1 METMTGNTPQAIQDE
16 TLLIRRILD
25 GDTKLFR
32 QLAGRYSGQV
42 LRMVARLIPS
52 HEEAE
57 EATQDTLLEAFQSLA
72 RYDARQASFQ
82 TWLMRIAYHT
92 ALKHYRQ
99 HHESVQFVEMEQN
112 NGEYQ
117 SSWLDTIPDDETD
130 ILLDDTDTDR
140 VTLMERAFDMLK
152 PDDQMLL
159 NLYYFDNRPIRE
171 ISCITEH
178 DEGYL
183 RSRLQWIRKRIAITI
198 KTLESNE
205 EK

>member
-1 METMTGNTPQAIQDE
+1 MEHESGITPQTIQDD

-25 GDTKLFR
+25 GHTELFR
-32 QLAGRYSGQV
+32 QLAGRYAGQV
-42 LRMVARLIPS
+42 LRMVASLIPS
-52 HEEAE
+52 QEEAE
-57 EATQDTLLEAFQSLA
+57 EVTQDALLEAFQSLA
-72 RYDARQASFQ
+72 RFDAQQASFQ

-99 HHESVQFVEMEQN
+99 HHKTITVVEVEQCR
-112 NGEYQ
+112 
-117 SSWLDTIPDDETD
+117 LDTIPNDETD
-130 ILLDDTDTDR
+130 ILLDDTSTDR
-140 VTLMERAFDMLK
+140 VILMERAIDTLK

-178 DEGYL
+178 DESYL

-205 EK
+205 ER

>member
-1 METMTGNTPQAIQDE
+1 MTGNTPQAIQDE

-25 GDTKLFR
+25 GDTRLFR
-32 QLAGRYSGQV
+32 QLAGRYAEQV

-57 EATQDTLLEAFQSLA
+57 EATQDALLEAFQSLA
-72 RYDARQASFQ
+72 RYDARQANFQ

-99 HHESVQFVEMEQN
+99 HHKSVQFVEMERDD
-112 NGEYQ
+112 GENQ

-130 ILLDDTDTDR
+130 VLLDDTDR
-140 VTLMERAFDMLK
+140 VTLMERSIDMLK

-205 EK
+205 EE

>member
-1 METMTGNTPQAIQDE
+1 METLTGNTSQAIQDE
-16 TLLIRRILD
+16 ALLIRHILD
-25 GDTKLFR
+25 GHTELFR
-32 QLAGRYSGQV
+32 QLAGRYAEQV
-42 LRMVARLIPS
+42 LRMVASLIPS
-52 HEEAE
+52 QEEAE
-57 EATQDTLLEAFQSLA
+57 EVTQDALLEAFQSLA
-72 RYDARQASFQ
+72 RFDARQASFQ

-92 ALKHYRQ
+92 TLKHYRQ
-99 HHESVQFVEMEQN
+99 HHKTITVVEVEQCR
-112 NGEYQ
+112 
-117 SSWLDTIPDDETD
+117 LDTIPNDETD
-130 ILLDDTDTDR
+130 ILLDDTSTDR
-140 VTLMERAFDMLK
+140 VILMERAIDTLK

-205 EK
+205 ER

>member
-1 METMTGNTPQAIQDE
+1 MTGNTPQEIQDE
-16 TLLIRRILD
+16 TLLIRLILD

-32 QLAGRYSGQV
+32 QLAGRYAGQI
-42 LRMVARLIPS
+42 LRMVARMIPS

-57 EATQDTLLEAFQSLA
+57 EVTQDVLLEAFQSLA

-99 HHESVQFVEMEQN
+99 HHKSVLFVEMEQD

-117 SSWLDTIPDDETD
+117 SSWFDTIPNDETD
-130 ILLDDTDTDR
+130 VLLDDTSTDR
-140 VTLMERAFDMLK
+140 VTLMEKAIDMLK

-178 DEGYL
+178 DESYL

>member
-1 METMTGNTPQAIQDE
+1 MEKMTGNTPQAIQDE
-16 TLLIRRILD
+16 TLLIRHILD

-32 QLAGRYSGQV
+32 QLAGRYAEQV

-57 EATQDTLLEAFQSLA
+57 EATQDALLEAFQSLA

-99 HHESVQFVEMEQN
+99 HHKSVQFVEMERDD
-112 NGEYQ
+112 GENQ

-130 ILLDDTDTDR
+130 VLLDDTDR
-140 VTLMERAFDMLK
+140 VTLMERSIDMLK

-171 ISCITEH
+171 ISCITER

-205 EK
+205 EE

>member
-1 METMTGNTPQAIQDE
+1 MTGNTPQAIQDE

-32 QLAGRYSGQV
+32 QLAGRYAGQV

-57 EATQDTLLEAFQSLA
+57 EVTQDALLEAFQSLA

-82 TWLMRIAYHT
+82 TWLMRIACHT

-99 HHESVQFVEMEQN
+99 HHKSVQFVEMERDD
-112 NGEYQ
+112 GENQ

-130 ILLDDTDTDR
+130 VLLDDTDR
-140 VTLMERAFDMLK
+140 VTLMERSIDMLK

-205 EK
+205 EE

>member
-32 QLAGRYSGQV
+32 QLASRYAGLV

-57 EATQDTLLEAFQSLA
+57 EVTQDVLLEAFQSLA

-99 HHESVQFVEMEQN
+99 HHKSVLFVEMEQD

-140 VTLMERAFDMLK
+140 VTLMEKAIDMLK

-171 ISCITEH
+171 ISSITEH
-178 DEGYL
+178 DESYL
-183 RSRLQWIRKRIAITI
+183 RSRLQWIRKKIAITI
-198 KTLESNE
+198 KTFESNE
-205 EK
+205 EE

>member
-1 METMTGNTPQAIQDE
+1 MEQATDNTQAIQDE

-25 GDTKLFR
+25 GQTELFR
-32 QLAGRYSGQV
+32 HLAGRYANQV

-52 HEEAE
+52 SEEAE
-57 EATQDTLLEAFQSLA
+57 EATQDTLVEAFRSLS

-99 HHESVQFVEMEQN
+99 HHKSVPIIEVEQR
-112 NGEYQ
+112 
-117 SSWLDTIPDDETD
+117 WLDTVPDDETD
-130 ILLDDTDTDR
+130 ALLDDTTANR
-140 VTLMERAFDMLK
+140 LMLMERAIDMLK

-171 ISCITEH
+171 IACITEH
-178 DEGYL
+178 EESYL
-183 RSRLQWIRKRIAITI
+183 HSRLQWIRKKLAII
-198 KTLESNE
+198 VKTLESNE

>member
-1 METMTGNTPQAIQDE
+1 METMTGNTPQEIQDE
-16 TLLIRRILD
+16 TLLIRLILD

-32 QLAGRYSGQV
+32 QLAGRYAGQV

-57 EATQDTLLEAFQSLA
+57 EVTQDVLLEAFQSLA

-99 HHESVQFVEMEQN
+99 HHKSVLFVEMEQD

-130 ILLDDTDTDR
+130 VLLDDTSTDR
-140 VTLMERAFDMLK
+140 VTLMEKAIDMLK

-171 ISCITEH
+171 ISSITEH
-178 DEGYL
+178 DESYL
-183 RSRLQWIRKRIAITI
+183 RSRLQWIRKKIAITI
-198 KTLESNE
+198 KTFESNE
-205 EK
+205 EE